1 MRLGG
6 FDGFGA
12 IGRLAAAGALVVL
25 TGCGTTVA
33 GDDADPGGT
42 DAPPPVPAETPTTTA
57 PPTPPAPVS
66 DPDTAAP
73 ADGAPCQ
80 PSQLLLESG
89 FVDAAT
95 GYRETTVVASN
106 TSDLP
111 CTVDGLP
118 DVRAVGDEGTPYTL
132 TRVDGVWTSPGLEQP
147 EEVLLTPGAQAEI
160 RLGWRADGAS
170 ADAEWTGALQLVLVP
185 DGPGYG
191 VAIDPGEWPLPIVD
205 AQEVRTSGWR
215 PSTGVVTNEEV
226 TELMEQEAAEI
237 LERNGQ
243 EPPEE

>member
-6 FDGFGA
+6 CDGFGA
-12 IGRLAAAGALVVL
+12 FGRLATAGALVVL
-25 TGCGTTVA
+25 TGCGTEVA
-33 GDDADPGGT
+33 GDGATEEP
-42 DAPPPVPAETPTTTA
+42 APFPQTVTESA

-80 PSQLLLESG
+80 PSQLALESG

-95 GYRETTVVASN
+95 GYRETTVVATN

-132 TRVDGVWTSPGLEQP
+132 TRVDGVWTSPGLEVP
-147 EEVLLTPGAQAEI
+147 EEVLLAPGAQAEI

-185 DGPGYG
+185 DGPAHG
-191 VAIDPGEWPLPIVD
+191 VAIDPDEWPLPIVD
-205 AQEVRTSGWR
+205 GQEVRTSGWR
-215 PSTGVVTNEEV
+215 PSDGLVAVD
-226 TELMEQEAAEI
+226 
-237 LERNGQ
+237 
-243 EPPEE
+243 